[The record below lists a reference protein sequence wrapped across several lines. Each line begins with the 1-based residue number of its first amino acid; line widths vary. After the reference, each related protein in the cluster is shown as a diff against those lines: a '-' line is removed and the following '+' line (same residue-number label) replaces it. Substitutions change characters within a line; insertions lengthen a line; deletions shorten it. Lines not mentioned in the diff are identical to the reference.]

1 MDNVR
6 FEYKYV
12 INRDMIGPDDNTKRR
27 YPHTVIM
34 SFIDN
39 DKGKD
44 PRKSWLYDTWPGSR
58 WVTYL
63 VRQYQLSDS
72 NPSLVVGMPKTMREY
87 RFQSEQDLLMFQ
99 LRWVEAQV
107 DN

>member
-6 FEYKYV
+6 FEYRYL

-44 PRKSWLYDTWPGSR
+44 PRKSWLYDTWPSSR

-63 VRQYQLSDS
+63 VQQYQLSDS
-72 NPSLVVGMPKTMREY
+72 NPSFVVGMPKTMREY

>member
-27 YPHTVIM
+27 YPHTVMM

-72 NPSLVVGMPKTMREY
+72 NPSLVVDMPKTLREY
-87 RFQSEQDLLMFQ
+87 RFQNEQDLLLFQ